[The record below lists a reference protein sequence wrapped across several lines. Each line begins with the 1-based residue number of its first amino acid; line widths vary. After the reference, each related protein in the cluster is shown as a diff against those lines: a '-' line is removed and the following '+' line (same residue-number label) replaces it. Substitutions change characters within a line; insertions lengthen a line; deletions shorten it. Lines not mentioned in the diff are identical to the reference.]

1 VPPGQDRLASSFFCS
16 QAESTSR
23 PILELIQIPMSM
35 EEKII
40 RALKQNRPECANLD
54 EQHLEHIQEGVYH
67 LHTTPPYFLKWIPND
82 DRLGQNEIWVNQ
94 TILQKCDFPTPH
106 LKFTIKLEEGAIAC
120 WEWLD
125 GIDLRHQHRDY
136 LPQAF
141 AQLGRFHTQQRHDH
155 TVYSLI
161 THHGFVTIKELL
173 KAELD
178 FLCTYHD
185 ASIVRKAKAAFS
197 LLELGYPT
205 YIHGDMHPGNIRLV
219 EKSLKF
225 VDWGYCISSLNLFDL
240 GYIETVHFQ
249 SAEENGWWNIAPDE
263 AKTVLP
269 AYFEASGLDRTNI
282 DQIQQ
287 AVMLWSKLWSYY
299 NCVKNDKKTEAVK
312 CKRDIGLL
320 EIN

>member
-1 VPPGQDRLASSFFCS
+1 ML
-16 QAESTSR
+16 
-23 PILELIQIPMSM
+23 PMNQ
-35 EEKII
+35 EDKII
-40 RALKQNRPECANLD
+40 QTLK
-54 EQHLEHIQEGVYH
+54 EQRREFSNIDKQQLEHVQERAYH
-67 LHTTPPYFLKWIPND
+67 LHTAPSYFLKWIPND

-94 TILQKCDFPTPH
+94 TILQKCDFSTPS
-106 LKFTIKLEEGAIAC
+106 LKFTIKLEEGSIAC
-120 WEWLD
+120 WKWLD
-125 GIDLRHQHRDY
+125 GTDLRHQNRDY

-141 AQLGRFHTQQRHDH
+141 AQLGRFHAQQRHQQ

-161 THHGFVTIKELL
+161 THQGFDTIKELL

-185 ASIVRKAKAAFS
+185 ASVIRKAKTAFL

-205 YIHGDMHPGNIRLV
+205 YIHGDMHPGNLRLMGN
-219 EKSLKF
+219 SLRF
-225 VDWGYCISSLNLFDL
+225 VDWGYCISSVNLFDL
-240 GYIETVHFQ
+240 GYIETVRFQ
-249 SAEENGWWNIAPDE
+249 STEESGWWNITPDE

-269 AYFEASGLDRTNI
+269 AYFEASGLDCNNI
-282 DQIQQ
+282 DQIQR

-312 CKRDIGLL
+312 CKQDIDLL